1 MEELNIF
8 QGDTVLVKASP
19 RSKDVVI
26 NHPIRLYLGVDLAD
40 VKRYNVLNSH
50 SCRNPYIW

>member
-40 VKRYNVLNSH
+40 VKRYNMLNTH
-50 SCRNPYIW
+50 SCRNP